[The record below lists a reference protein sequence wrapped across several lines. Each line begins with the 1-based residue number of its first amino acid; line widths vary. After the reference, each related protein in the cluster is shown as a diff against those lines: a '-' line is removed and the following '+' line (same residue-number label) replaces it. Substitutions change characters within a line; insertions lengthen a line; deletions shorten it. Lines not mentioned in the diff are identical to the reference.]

1 MDAWIYR
8 GGQTVWDDE
17 HRPIRLEY
25 YLQREVRDVRTGT
38 CIYGIRVEQYREI
51 GGRTSYEEE
60 TAPALSYSG
69 RQVAGLIEK
78 LRRLSVTPTG
88 CWRPWMMRWGSGCE
102 VRSSTQHSAL
112 HR

>member
-51 GGRTSYEEE
+51 GERS
-60 TAPALSYSG
+60 A
-69 RQVAGLIEK
+69 
-78 LRRLSVTPTG
+78 
-88 CWRPWMMRWGSGCE
+88 
-102 VRSSTQHSAL
+102 VRSTQFTFEKGRVEIKQRL
-112 HR
+112 VT

>member
-51 GGRTSYEEE
+51 GGRTSYRGGDS
-60 TAPALSYSG
+60 AGPVLFRPPGG
-69 RQVAGLIEK
+69 RA
-78 LRRLSVTPTG
+78 
-88 CWRPWMMRWGSGCE
+88 
-102 VRSSTQHSAL
+102 H
-112 HR
+112 

>member
-60 TAPALSYSG
+60 TASALSYSG

-88 CWRPWMMRWGSGCE
+88 LLEAVDDE
-102 VRSSTQHSAL
+102 VGEWV
-112 HR
+112 

>member
-25 YLQREVRDVRTGT
+25 YRKEKSGT
-38 CIYGIRVEQYREI
+38 CAPERVSTGSGWNSTGKSA
-51 GGRTSYEEE
+51 GGQATRRRQRRPCPI
-60 TAPALSYSG
+60 PAA
-69 RQVAGLIEK
+69 RWPGLIEK

-88 CWRPWMMRWGSGCE
+88 LLEAVDDE
-102 VRSSTQHSAL
+102 VGEWV
-112 HR
+112 

>member
-1 MDAWIYR
+1 MHGYTAADRPSGTMNTGPSAWNIICK
-8 GGQTVWDDE
+8 E
-17 HRPIRLEY
+17 N
-25 YLQREVRDVRTGT
+25 TGT

-88 CWRPWMMRWGSGCE
+88 LLEAVDDE
-102 VRSSTQHSAL
+102 VGEWV
-112 HR
+112 